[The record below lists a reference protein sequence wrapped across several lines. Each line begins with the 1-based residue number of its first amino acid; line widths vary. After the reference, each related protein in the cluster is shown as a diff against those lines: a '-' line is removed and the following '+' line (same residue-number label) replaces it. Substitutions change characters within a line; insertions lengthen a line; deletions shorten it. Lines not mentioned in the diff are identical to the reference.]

1 MQVSSASPDTPNF
14 EIGERGGRPNT
25 EEEFS
30 TISSTQ
36 QSRTKSYKQIF
47 KMQSGM
53 KAKENSFQEQ
63 SGLNVDKN
71 FELGERGKATCGQI
85 VFSDKLSNSRSGQ
98 NCTSNFQKQSE
109 MHSKKKFFKEQS
121 GLSVKRKL

>member
-14 EIGERGGRPNT
+14 EIGERGGRLNT

-53 KAKENSFQEQ
+53 IAKENSFQEQ
-63 SGLNVDKN
+63 SGLKVNSN
-71 FELGERGKATCGQI
+71 FELGEQGKTTYGQM
-85 VFSDKLSNSRSGQ
+85 VFSDKVSNSRSAQ

-109 MHSKKKFFKEQS
+109 MHSKKKIFKEQS

>member
-14 EIGERGGRPNT
+14 EIGERGRRLNT

-63 SGLNVDKN
+63 SGLKVNNN
-71 FELGERGKATCGQI
+71 FELGERGKATCGKI
-85 VFSDKLSNSRSGQ
+85 VFSDKLSSNKSGQ
-98 NCTSNFQKQSE
+98 NCKSNFQKIIRDAFE
-109 MHSKKKFFKEQS
+109 
-121 GLSVKRKL
+121 KRKSSKSSPG

>member
-71 FELGERGKATCGQI
+71 FELGERGEATWGQV
-85 VFSDKLSNSRSGQ
+85 VFSDKLSNNRSGQ
-98 NCTSNFQKQSE
+98 TCTSNFCKTIRDAFE
-109 MHSKKKFFKEQS
+109 KEN
-121 GLSVKRKL
+121 L